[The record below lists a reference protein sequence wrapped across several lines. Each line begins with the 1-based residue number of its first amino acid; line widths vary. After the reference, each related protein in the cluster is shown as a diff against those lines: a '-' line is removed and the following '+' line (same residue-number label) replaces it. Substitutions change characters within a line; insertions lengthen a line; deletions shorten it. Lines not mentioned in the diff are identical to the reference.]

1 MEEVTAIDELSRLIS
16 QYEIPT
22 MVILDIKQRVEDWRS
37 SISYRSDNDPYLWQ
51 QVRYIRNFLNIT
63 KQL

>member
-16 QYEIPT
+16 QYEVPT
-22 MVILDIKQRVEDWRS
+22 IVILDVKQRVEDWRS

-51 QVRYIRNFLNIT
+51 QVRYIRNFLKINER
-63 KQL
+63 L